1 MKNNTNI
8 DAFEIPDW
16 ASEIKE
22 CCEDII
28 RIDDD
33 SFIVFIDG
41 KLEIDWKTSDSFDT
55 SLRNKGGWDLIN
67 KVLCEIRISYAKI
80 PSFLDSNKKK
90 FISMLLGEALVASFY
105 QDNDLAT
112 SFLQQAKVQIESI
125 CWQEHRKEVL
135 KVSLWFLLFILVGV
149 FLTKLNEYLN
159 LCNFFIQFKLLI
171 WCFLAGITGA
181 ILSLVLKTSV
191 VADNKMVLS
200 KTSLCLE
207 VAFKIIVGGVCGCI
221 VLMLAKAG
229 MLPLD
234 KNNSYAV
241 YIFAL
246 ISGFVERFV
255 PDLLQ
260 KNI

>member
-90 FISMLLGEALVASFY
+90 VYFYAFRRSF
-105 QDNDLAT
+105 
-112 SFLQQAKVQIESI
+112 
-125 CWQEHRKEVL
+125 
-135 KVSLWFLLFILVGV
+135 
-149 FLTKLNEYLN
+149 
-159 LCNFFIQFKLLI
+159 
-171 WCFLAGITGA
+171 
-181 ILSLVLKTSV
+181 
-191 VADNKMVLS
+191 
-200 KTSLCLE
+200 
-207 VAFKIIVGGVCGCI
+207 GC
-221 VLMLAKAG
+221 
-229 MLPLD
+229 
-234 KNNSYAV
+234 
-241 YIFAL
+241 
-246 ISGFVERFV
+246 
-255 PDLLQ
+255 
-260 KNI
+260 